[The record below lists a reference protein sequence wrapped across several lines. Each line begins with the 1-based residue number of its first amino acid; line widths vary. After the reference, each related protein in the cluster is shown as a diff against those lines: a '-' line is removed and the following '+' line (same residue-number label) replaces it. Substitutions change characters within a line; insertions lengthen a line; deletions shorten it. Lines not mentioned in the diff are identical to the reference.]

1 MSLKLITKKFK
12 FDMFYSNNLAV
23 LKFNVI
29 KISWLLSCR
38 AWPNITCID
47 QKWTKLI
54 NPFFSILLQHNVVYT
69 DADSRRW
76 IKVEEA
82 IFDLLDQNET
92 REVVLRVLLSAKVPV
107 VSVPI
112 HVTKAISDYISVKEI
127 KPSLVRSTMKKIPSF
142 YKKLNRHEKLLLLNF
157 CLKDGKFDSL
167 CDLELLPISDGNFI
181 KFNNQS
187 EPVYICSREHP
198 RELFP
203 GLEHGF
209 LDETIGEA
217 ITQRLESAGK
227 QGKIT
232 FSFHDVRL
240 SILLA

>member
-54 NPFFSILLQHNVVYT
+54 NPLFSILLQHNVVST

-76 IKVEEA
+76 ITVEEA
-82 IFDLLDQNET
+82 TFDLLDQNET
-92 REVVLRVLLSAKVPV
+92 REVVLRVLLSANVPV
-107 VSVPI
+107 VTVPK
-112 HVTKAISDYISVKEI
+112 HVIKAITNYTSVKEI
-127 KPSLVRSTMKKIPSF
+127 KLSLVRSTMKKIPSF

-203 GLEHGF
+203 GLEHRF

-227 QGKIT
+227 QGNIT
-232 FSFHDVRL
+232 FSFD
-240 SILLA
+240 SS